1 MTISEDFLGYGY
13 FFRKMFQ
20 KLDVL
25 KEHFEKVH
33 GVTVL

>member
-1 MTISEDFLGYGY
+1 MTISEDFLSYGH

-33 GVTVL
+33 GATVL

>member
-1 MTISEDFLGYGY
+1 MTISESFLGIGH
-13 FFRKMFQ
+13 FCRKMFQ